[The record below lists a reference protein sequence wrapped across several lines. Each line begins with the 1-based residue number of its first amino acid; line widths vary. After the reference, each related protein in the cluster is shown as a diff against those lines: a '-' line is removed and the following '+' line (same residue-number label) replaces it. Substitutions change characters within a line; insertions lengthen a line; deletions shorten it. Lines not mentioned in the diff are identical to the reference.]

1 MGGFKK
7 DGHGGHPKAGAAS
20 RPIAGKRGSHKY
32 CTGPETGYIS
42 VGAGLPAMRPVLTT
56 GRWHGVRHGSKAVM
70 RDWELPSASGPSPSP
85 VIHLKQ
91 RRDNKRPLLFQILS
105 HTAGIGGFKLNLEVL
120 ISLPK

>member
-1 MGGFKK
+1 MADIRRQGPLR
-7 DGHGGHPKAGAAS
+7 GHRRQARLPQVL
-20 RPIAGKRGSHKY
+20 RR
-32 CTGPETGYIS
+32 PETGCIA

-56 GRWHGVRHGSKAVM
+56 GRWHGVRHGAKAVM
-70 RDWELPSASGPSPSP
+70 RDWQLPPASGPSPSP

-105 HTAGIGGFKLNLEVL
+105 HTTGIGGFKLNLEVL